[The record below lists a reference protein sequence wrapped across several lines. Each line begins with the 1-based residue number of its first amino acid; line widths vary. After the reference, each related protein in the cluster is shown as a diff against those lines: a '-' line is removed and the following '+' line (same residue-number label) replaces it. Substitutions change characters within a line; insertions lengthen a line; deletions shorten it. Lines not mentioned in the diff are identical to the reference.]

1 MKLVPKTYTQP
12 LDLFDR
18 FFNRLVPGSLFGCAW
33 NESWDPFRMLDTFP
47 ERMTSPAV
55 DMEETDKEIIVKA
68 EMPGMEKDDFSLEI
82 EQDHLIL
89 RGEKKQ
95 EREEKDRNYHR
106 VECSYGRFSRTL
118 PLPCGID
125 ANSANAEYRN
135 GVLTITLPKS
145 ESARRKAVKVNI
157 S

>member
-47 ERMTSPAV
+47 ERMISPAV

-125 ANSANAEYRN
+125 ADSANAEYRN